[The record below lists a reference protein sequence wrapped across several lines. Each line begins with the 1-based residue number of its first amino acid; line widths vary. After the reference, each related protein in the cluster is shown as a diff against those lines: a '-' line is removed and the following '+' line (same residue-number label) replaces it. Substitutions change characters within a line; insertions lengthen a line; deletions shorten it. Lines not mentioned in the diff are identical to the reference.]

1 MQKGGKQQKSSSFR
15 RMQIFDGNM
24 AMLNPGFCIP
34 DGGNSRG
41 CSWNGGLLH
50 SHWVAR
56 VLPTKLGLSFKG
68 SHIQLVF
75 TWRQVHRGTVIF
87 TPWAAFCWGAFY
99 TRSAGMAAGRSVRW
113 WFSEL
118 ESLDGTWMP
127 LDATGI
133 VCVVIIGVHSIDYSI
148 EIWYMII

>member
-1 MQKGGKQQKSSSFR
+1 
-15 RMQIFDGNM
+15 
-24 AMLNPGFCIP
+24 
-34 DGGNSRG
+34 
-41 CSWNGGLLH
+41 
-50 SHWVAR
+50 
-56 VLPTKLGLSFKG
+56 
-68 SHIQLVF
+68 
-75 TWRQVHRGTVIF
+75 
-87 TPWAAFCWGAFY
+87 
-99 TRSAGMAAGRSVRW
+99 VRW